1 MKKVLYFL
9 CSIALLQ
16 SCEKEVADPTNID
29 DAKKVTIGVA
39 YEPVLDADTRV
50 AIEENGDKF
59 SLIWEGTDNIEMATS
74 TNNVY
79 NSFTLSSYN
88 GTSAVFMGT
97 LPEAGTDITTTDY
110 FAATSSFVSRSKTAD
125 RNTLRLAI
133 ATNQEAAGTSIANS
147 CMLAGKLA
155 NCPVGTI
162 DGTFALKTMNAF
174 LKIPVTKGAAASGSS
189 NTYTNGMFLENVKIE
204 SIGGEQLAGRFAID
218 VTADDWTTAYAAD
231 AGIKEENKS
240 SSVTLNCNNLP
251 LGDEPQYLYV
261 AVAFGTYSSG
271 LKVTFTVTGDGGTVG
286 VQEKTIGSAA
296 GITLARNTMLSMPSV
311 SVTPTDVAVD
321 HYRYIKNATELQAGT
336 YYMAAKIDAGYA
348 FAKGTIS
355 SGDLATTDARTYNE
369 GNETIDLT
377 DAAEIVLEAK
387 DATAGEY
394 YIKIGGKY
402 LSSSAKS
409 NRKLVLN
416 DVISGEPPYW
426 TIYDDAKRGGLAM
439 RCSAFE
445 VYLVTAGSASSNYLR
460 SYTGP
465 TSGTDGVYLFYKVK

>member
-1 MKKVLYFL
+1 MKKILYFL

-16 SCEKEVADPTNID
+16 SCEKEAADPTNID
-29 DAKKVTIGVA
+29 DAKKETIGVA

-50 AIEENGDKF
+50 AIEENGSKF
-59 SLIWEGTDNIEMATS
+59 SLTWENADKMGMTTS
-74 TNNVY
+74 TNTAYAN
-79 NSFTLSSYN
+79 NTFTLSSYN
-88 GTSAVFMGT
+88 STSAVFTGT

-110 FAATSSFVSRSKTAD
+110 FATVSSFISRSG
-125 RNTLRLAI
+125 NNLRLAI
-133 ATNQEAAGTSIANS
+133 ATNQEADGTSIANS
-147 CMLAGKLA
+147 CMLAGKVA
-155 NCPVGTI
+155 NCPVGTV

-174 LKIPVTKGAAASGSS
+174 LKIPVTKGAAAAGSS
-189 NTYTNGMFLENVKIE
+189 NTYTNGMFLENIKIE

-240 SSVTLNCNNLP
+240 SSITLNCNNLP
-251 LGDEPQYLYV
+251 LGDGPQYLYV

-311 SVTPTDVAVD
+311 AVTPADVAVD

-348 FAKGTIS
+348 FAKGTLS
-355 SGDLATTDARTYNE
+355 SGHDLITTDGRVYNE

-387 DATAGEY
+387 DAAAGDY

-409 NRKLVLN
+409 TRKLVLN
-416 DVISGEPPYW
+416 DVTSGEPPYW
-426 TIYDDAKRGGLAM
+426 TISDDTKRGGLAM
-439 RCSAFE
+439 KCSAYE

-460 SYTGP
+460 SYTSP
-465 TSGTDGVYLFYKVK
+465 TSGTGGVYLFYKVK